1 MFPWFSAEG
10 LHVTPHM
17 TTRGQQRNPFL
28 SFFFSFFSLVEI
40 VFFLFMTLILRIF
53 PCLHPIIFFGIFLHK
68 MIQVS
73 IQKVTVWILKSH
85 FLSHINICHTVWKNI
100 NSGSWHGMHKNR
112 QTWSVILSIHG
123 WWVCMFPVFLKVKG
137 NISPPAIFSKISLV
151 SQKLWVIQ
159 RSSGKEQWKLD
170 WGQKFDF
177 LQRRSGPDVWGWG
190 CSAGGGECDRGAVV
204 GMRKKDGGVPTAGQR
219 GGVCWCG
226 GGGGTPSAFC
236 GDGQTRRTKEDMR
249 EEDAGE
255 WGGWRCFTVAPPT
268 GSSRNRMSSF
278 LSFLFYFFSAGL
290 LILQFLVLH
299 LFFCSI

>member
-1 MFPWFSAEG
+1 
-10 LHVTPHM
+10 
-17 TTRGQQRNPFL
+17 
-28 SFFFSFFSLVEI
+28 
-40 VFFLFMTLILRIF
+40 
-53 PCLHPIIFFGIFLHK
+53 

-100 NSGSWHGMHKNR
+100 NSGSWHRMHKNR

-159 RSSGKEQWKLD
+159 RSSGKKQWKLD

-219 GGVCWCG
+219 GGG
-226 GGGGTPSAFC
+226 GVGVEGEVGLHQLSVGMDRRGGPKRTWGRRMQRSGVDGDVSLWRPLQGAAGTECPHFYPFC
-236 GDGQTRRTKEDMR
+236 
-249 EEDAGE
+249 
-255 WGGWRCFTVAPPT
+255 FI
-268 GSSRNRMSSF
+268 SF
-278 LSFLFYFFSAGL
+278 LLVYWFFS
-290 LILQFLVLH
+290 F
-299 LFFCSI
+299 